1 MADAGKM
8 KNIAISV
15 CMPVYN
21 GAAHLREC
29 IDSILEQTFTDFEL
43 LIANDG
49 STDDTCAIVRS
60 YTDPR
65 IRLLQNRHD
74 YIATLNLLPDE
85 ARGRYVARMDADDLM
100 RPDRLRT
107 QYDYLEAHPEV
118 DILSGGAHTF
128 RPGEEADNVVDR
140 TERVGC
146 AELVEGCVIC
156 HPTAMWRRD
165 RMKAAGLRYEGFE
178 ASG

>member
-1 MADAGKM
+1 MANAGKM

-29 IDSILEQTFTDFEL
+29 IDSVLEQTFTDFEL
-43 LIANDG
+43 LIADDG

-74 YIATLNLLPDE
+74 YIATLNLLLDE

-107 QYDYLEAHPEV
+107 QATLKPIPRSTFSLAVRTRSGRVKRPTVSLHTPR
-118 DILSGGAHTF
+118 LS
-128 RPGEEADNVVDR
+128 V
-140 TERVGC
+140 
-146 AELVEGCVIC
+146 
-156 HPTAMWRRD
+156 RR
-165 RMKAAGLRYEGFE
+165 
-178 ASG
+178 

>member
-21 GAAHLREC
+21 GSAHLREC

-43 LIANDG
+43 LIADDG

-74 YIATLNLLPDE
+74 YIATLNLLLDE
-85 ARGRYVARMDADDLM
+85 ARGRSTWPAWM
-100 RPDRLRT
+100 RT
-107 QYDYLEAHPEV
+107 T
-118 DILSGGAHTF
+118 S
-128 RPGEEADNVVDR
+128 
-140 TERVGC
+140 
-146 AELVEGCVIC
+146 CV
-156 HPTAMWRRD
+156 PTASARNTTTLKPIPRWTFSPEGRIRSGRARRPTTSSPAPNAWAVPSWS
-165 RMKAAGLRYEGFE
+165 RG
-178 ASG
+178 ASSATPP